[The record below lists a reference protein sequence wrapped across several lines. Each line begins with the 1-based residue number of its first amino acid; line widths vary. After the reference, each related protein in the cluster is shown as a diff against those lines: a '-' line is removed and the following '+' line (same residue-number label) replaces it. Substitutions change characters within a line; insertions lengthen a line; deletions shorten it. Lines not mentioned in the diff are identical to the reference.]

1 MTLHRS
7 AVLASALI
15 FLPGCGYRV
24 AGKAD
29 LLPKDLKVIAIPAFG
44 NVTTRYK
51 LTDKLPAA
59 ITREFLT
66 RTRYQV
72 VADPEEADAILQG
85 AVVNYFSSSTV
96 FDPQTG
102 RASGVQMSVF
112 LQVTLQDRKTGA
124 ILYQRPSME
133 FRQRYEISVDQLAYF
148 EESDVALARLSQ
160 DVARTLVS
168 SILENF

>member
-1 MTLHRS
+1 VTPRRY
-7 AVLASALI
+7 VLL
-15 FLPGCGYRV
+15 FLPLFFLEGCGYRV
-24 AGKAD
+24 GGRAD
-29 LLPKDLKVIAIPAFG
+29 LLPKEIKVIAIPAFE
-44 NVTTRYK
+44 NVTTRHK
-51 LTDKLPAA
+51 LTDKLPGA

-72 VADPEEADAILQG
+72 VANPEEADAILYG
-85 AVVNYFSSSTV
+85 AIVNYFSSSTV

-102 RASGVQMSVF
+102 RASGVQLSVF
-112 LQVTLQDRKTGA
+112 LQLRLQDRKTGE
-124 ILYQRPSME
+124 ILFQRPNME